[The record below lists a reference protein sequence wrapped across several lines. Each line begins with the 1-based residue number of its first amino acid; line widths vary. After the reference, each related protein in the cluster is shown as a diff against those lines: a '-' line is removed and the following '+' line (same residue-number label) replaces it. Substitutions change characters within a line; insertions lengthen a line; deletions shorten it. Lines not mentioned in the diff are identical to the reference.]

1 MQMNSKLVGR
11 KLLVTGGTGT
21 IGNAVVERYLNTD
34 ISEIRVFSRDEK
46 KQDEMRKRFNNP
58 RIKYFIGDIRDSA
71 SLLEPM
77 QGVDYVFHSAALK
90 QVPSC
95 EFFPYEAVKTNIFG
109 AENVFNSAIEHG
121 VSRVIA
127 LSTDKAV
134 YPNSA
139 MGMTKALMEK
149 LMISKSR
156 VQSKTVLCG
165 TRYGNVLASSGSVV
179 PLFIEQIKAGKEL
192 TITDPY
198 MTRFMMTID
207 EAVSLVAY
215 AFEHGN
221 TGDIFV
227 KKSDSATILTVAEAL
242 KKILHASN
250 GTKIIGARHGEKPH
264 ETLVAADEMVR
275 AEDCGS
281 YFRISPDSRD
291 LNYEAC
297 MLVQGDRKEYTT
309 QSTHLMTV
317 DEMVTLLRTLEGLHV

>member
-1 MQMNSKLVGR
+1 MSNELVGR

-46 KQDEMRKRFNNP
+46 KQDEMRRRFNST
-58 RIKYFIGDIRDSA
+58 RIKYFIGDVRDPA

-95 EFFPYEAVKTNIFG
+95 EFFPYEAVKTNILG
-109 AENVFNSAIEHG
+109 AENVFNSAIENS
-121 VSRVIA
+121 VSHVIA

-139 MGMTKALMEK
+139 MGMSKALMEK
-149 LMISKSR
+149 LMIAKSR
-156 VQSKTVLCG
+156 VQSKTILCG

-192 TITDPY
+192 TVTDPS
-198 MTRFMMTID
+198 MTRFMMTIE
-207 EAVSLVAY
+207 EAVSLVVY

-227 KKSDSATILTVAEAL
+227 KKSDSATILTIAEAL

-250 GTKIIGARHGEKPH
+250 SIKIIGARHGEKPH
-264 ETLVAADEMVR
+264 ETLVTSEEMNR
-275 AEDCGS
+275 AEDCGG
-281 YFRISPDSRD
+281 YFRIPADSRD
-291 LNYEAC
+291 LNYAAC
-297 MLVQGDRKEYTT
+297 MLIKEQGAEYTT

-317 DEMVTLLRTLEGLHV
+317 DEMAALLTTLEGLHA